1 MIRRVFRPRMTG
13 SIQTAG
19 YFVKTNNREMAI
31 INPTRV
37 NGPSSVLARTQNTLL
52 ENEIGILIILT
63 QNSLSQTLCTELW
76 WVTTR
81 HVVFPETFSLSQQ
94 ECFASGK
101 TRNAL
106 LSPSSHALTNPRSD
120 CPVGT
125 PPQDEFKWIR
135 KMTLLA
141 GIVASPTMPMP
152 PFLYYPFFAALCV
165 TFFKFRFHFYYFLRI
180 APFYFLLIYIDKN
193 NTHLMDDDFLFL
205 FIHHSA
211 DFCSFFFT
219 SSSSML

>member
-1 MIRRVFRPRMTG
+1 MR
-13 SIQTAG
+13 
-19 YFVKTNNREMAI
+19 Y
-31 INPTRV
+31 
-37 NGPSSVLARTQNTLL
+37 
-52 ENEIGILIILT
+52 
-63 QNSLSQTLCTELW
+63 
-76 WVTTR
+76 
-81 HVVFPETFSLSQQ
+81 
-94 ECFASGK
+94 
-101 TRNAL
+101 
-106 LSPSSHALTNPRSD
+106 SPSSHALTNPRSD

-219 SSSSML
+219 SSSSSNQYALIRCFCFFWCSSSKYLCRRVCVLFWGCKYVWVCVFQLLFSFWSWSFQLPVAKEEDEWHEVRFPPFLIVDFLLNLTSLSIEILSHFPK

>member
-1 MIRRVFRPRMTG
+1 MRRTLVGNISPR
-13 SIQTAG
+13 
-19 YFVKTNNREMAI
+19 
-31 INPTRV
+31 
-37 NGPSSVLARTQNTLL
+37 
-52 ENEIGILIILT
+52 
-63 QNSLSQTLCTELW
+63 C
-76 WVTTR
+76 
-81 HVVFPETFSLSQQ
+81 FP
-94 ECFASGK
+94 
-101 TRNAL
+101 RNFF
-106 LSPSSHALTNPRSD
+106 ALTIGMFCEWKNSKCATLSFLPCTHYPRSD

-125 PPQDEFKWIR
+125 PPQDEFKWVR

-152 PFLYYPFFAALCV
+152 PFLYCPFFAALCV

-211 DFCSFFFT
+211 DFCSFFLLVVVVVIN
-219 SSSSML
+219 ML

>member
-37 NGPSSVLARTQNTLL
+37 NGPSSLLARTQITLL

-63 QNSLSQTLCTELW
+63 QNSLSLANAVRRTL
-76 WVTTR
+76 V
-81 HVVFPETFSLSQQ
+81 
-94 ECFASGK
+94 G
-101 TRNAL
+101 NN
-106 LSPSSHALTNPRSD
+106 SPSCFPRNFFALTIGMFCEWKNSKCATLSFLPCTHYPRSD

-152 PFLYYPFFAALCV
+152 PFYTVPS
-165 TFFKFRFHFYYFLRI
+165 
-180 APFYFLLIYIDKN
+180 LL
-193 NTHLMDDDFLFL
+193 LLFVLHSLNLDSIFIIFCGLLL
-205 FIHHSA
+205 FI
-211 DFCSFFFT
+211 FY
-219 SSSSML
+219 

>member
-1 MIRRVFRPRMTG
+1 MHRTLVGNNSPR
-13 SIQTAG
+13 
-19 YFVKTNNREMAI
+19 
-31 INPTRV
+31 
-37 NGPSSVLARTQNTLL
+37 
-52 ENEIGILIILT
+52 
-63 QNSLSQTLCTELW
+63 C
-76 WVTTR
+76 
-81 HVVFPETFSLSQQ
+81 FP
-94 ECFASGK
+94 
-101 TRNAL
+101 RNFF
-106 LSPSSHALTNPRSD
+106 ALTIGMFCEWKNSKCATLSFLPCTHYPRSD

-219 SSSSML
+219 SSSSSNQYALIRCFCFF